1 MRSARALWSAI
12 VLKTSTL
19 LHLYYLLRKRK
30 YHLSFSQQSGRR
42 LGPKGPNKELIDAL
56 VAMKRRNP
64 SWGCPRIA
72 QQIAL
77 AFRRRNRQGCGSPC
91 PERSLRAGFD
101 FGTWLTLL
109 GHAKDSLW
117 NCDLF
122 RCESATLRTHW
133 ILVLMHQFTRR
144 VIGFGF
150 HSGIVNGV
158 PLCRMFQRAIRG

>member
-1 MRSARALWSAI
+1 M
-12 VLKTSTL
+12 
-19 LHLYYLLRKRK
+19 
-30 YHLSFSQQSGRR
+30 
-42 LGPKGPNKELIDAL
+42 
-56 VAMKRRNP
+56 
-64 SWGCPRIA
+64 
-72 QQIAL
+72 
-77 AFRRRNRQGCGSPC
+77 
-91 PERSLRAGFD
+91 RAGFD

-158 PLCRMFQRAIRG
+158 PLCRMFQRAIRGQSLPQYLSSDHDPLYRFHRWQADLGVLGVTEI